1 MGLIGKLFGGG
12 KKEGAKNP
20 KSLIE
25 KLLNGLIEKGGFDFS
40 YEIESVESD
49 TEAYKVNFFGADED
63 MLTSKDGMLLEAIQL
78 FVKRSLQHN
87 FPDTPV
93 NVMCDSNDYRTRE
106 NENLEAMIEKL
117 KQKVLA
123 QGKPVYV
130 KALPP
135 KERRVV
141 HQFLSKDDRV
151 KSRSIGD
158 GHYKKIKIY
167 TASNSAN
174 AASANTDE

>member
-1 MGLIGKLFGGG
+1 MGLINKLFGGG
-12 KKEGAKNP
+12 DKKAFKNP
-20 KSLIE
+20 KGLIENILNNLIE
-25 KLLNGLIEKGGFDFS
+25 KAGFELSFDIEEQKDQ
-40 YEIESVESD
+40 EI
-49 TEAYKVNFFGADED
+49 EAYKVNFYGADEE
-63 MLTSKDGMLLEAIQL
+63 MLISKDAMLLEAIQL
-78 FVKRSLQHN
+78 FAKRALQHN

-93 NVMCDSNDYRTRE
+93 NIMCDSNDYRTRE
-106 NENLEAMIEKL
+106 NENLEAMIDKL

-123 QGKPVYV
+123 QGRPVYV

-141 HQFLSKDDRV
+141 HQFLSKDERV

-167 TASNSAN
+167 TASAGAN
-174 AASANTDE
+174 KED

>member
-1 MGLIGKLFGGG
+1 MGFIGKLFGGG
-12 KKEGAKNP
+12 DKKGYKNP
-20 KSLIE
+20 KALIE
-25 KLLNGLIEKGGFDFS
+25 QVLKGLIEKGGFELSMD
-40 YEIESVESD
+40 IETLKD
-49 TEAYKVNFFGADED
+49 QDIEAYKVNFYGADEE
-63 MLTSKDGMLLEAIQL
+63 MLVSKDGALLEAIQL
-78 FVKRSLQHN
+78 LVKRSLQHH

-106 NENLEAMIEKL
+106 NQNLEAMIDKL
-117 KQKVLA
+117 KEKVLA
-123 QGKPVYV
+123 QGRPVYV

-141 HQFLSKDDRV
+141 HQFLSKDERV

-167 TASNSAN
+167 TAGGGAGATAN
-174 AASANTDE
+174 QDE

>member
-12 KKEGAKNP
+12 DKKAKNP
-20 KSLIE
+20 KNLIE
-25 KLLNGLIEKGGFDFS
+25 QLLNGLIEKGGFDFS
-40 YEIESVESD
+40 FDVKEADEQDS
-49 TEAYKVNFFGADED
+49 EAYKVNFYGNDED
-63 MLTSKDGMLLEAIQL
+63 MLTNKDGMLLEAIQL
-78 FVKRSLQHN
+78 FLKRALQHN
-87 FPDTPV
+87 YPDNPV

-106 NENLEAMIEKL
+106 NENLEAMIDKL

-123 QGKPVYV
+123 QGRPVYV

-141 HQFLSKDDRV
+141 HQFLSKDERV

-167 TASNSAN
+167 TASNSADS
-174 AASANTDE
+174 SANTDE

>member
-1 MGLIGKLFGGG
+1 MSFIGRLFGGG
-12 KKEGAKNP
+12 SEKKGYKNP

-25 KLLNGLIEKGGFDFS
+25 QVLNGLIEKGGFELSFD
-40 YEIESVESD
+40 IETLKD
-49 TEAYKVNFFGADED
+49 QDIEAYKVNFYGADEE
-63 MLTSKDGMLLEAIQL
+63 MIVSKDGMLLEAIQL
-78 FVKRSLQHN
+78 LVKRALQHH
-87 FPDTPV
+87 FPEIPV

-106 NENLEAMIEKL
+106 NDNLEAMIDKL
-117 KQKVLA
+117 KEKVLA
-123 QGKPVYV
+123 QGRPVYV

-141 HQFLSKDDRV
+141 HQFLSRDERV

-167 TASNSAN
+167 TSAGPTGAN
-174 AASANTDE
+174 AKED